1 MSVQIDKIEIDLT
14 HVPVRPT
21 SRKEIQQLETALIIG
36 TLYRPEVVELI
47 RDPLERATWVDS
59 LAVAAAA
66 LAREKAGYTVSQI
79 AEEVGRSEAM
89 IRAHLQGKTKAGRLV
104 KETYEL
110 LVRGQL
116 KLVVPFTGVNL
127 TLEEYERLKSA
138 EEELRKL
145 KEKIRELEK
154 ENEELKKKLK
164 EAVAAEEIQ
173 ERIKE
178 FEETLRELEKE
189 NSELRKKLKEYEEKV
204 AKADELEKR
213 VSELESE
220 VEKLKEELSN
230 KDNIIK
236 QIKMLLGCQ

>member
-14 HVPVRPT
+14 HVPLRPV

-66 LAREKAGYTVSQI
+66 LAREKAGYTVPQI

-110 LVRGQL
+110 LARGQL

-127 TLEEYERLKSA
+127 TLEEYERLRNA
-138 EEELRKL
+138 EEELKKL
-145 KEKIRELEK
+145 KERIKELEK
-154 ENEELKKKLK
+154 ENNELRKKLK
-164 EAVAAEEIQ
+164 ETIAAEEIQ

-189 NSELRKKLKEYEEKV
+189 NSDLRRKLKDYEEK
-204 AKADELEKR
+204 AKKAEELEQK
-213 VSELESE
+213 VSELEERIKSLE
-220 VEKLKEELSN
+220 EELLS
-230 KDNIIK
+230 KDNLLK
-236 QIKMLLGCQ
+236 QIKTLLGCQ

>member
-14 HVPVRPT
+14 HVPLRPT

-66 LAREKAGYTVSQI
+66 LAREKAGYTIPQI

-110 LVRGQL
+110 LARGQL

-127 TLEEYERLKSA
+127 TLDEYERLKKA

-145 KEKIRELEK
+145 RERIRELEK
-154 ENEELKKKLK
+154 ENNELKKKLK
-164 EAVAAEEIQ
+164 ETIAAEEVQ

-189 NSELRKKLKEYEEKV
+189 NSDLRNKLKECEEK
-204 AKADELEKR
+204 AKKAEELEQR
-213 VSELESE
+213 VSELE
-220 VEKLKEELSN
+220 EKIRKLEEELSN
-230 KDNIIK
+230 KDNILK
-236 QIKMLLGCQ
+236 QIKTIIGCQ

>member
-14 HVPVRPT
+14 HIPLRPT

-66 LAREKAGYTVSQI
+66 FAREKAGYTVPQI

-110 LVRGQL
+110 LARNQL

-127 TLEEYERLKSA
+127 TLEEYERLKNT

-145 KEKIRELEK
+145 KERIKELEK
-154 ENEELKKKLK
+154 ENNELKRKLK
-164 EAVAAEEIQ
+164 ETIATEEIQ

-189 NSELRKKLKEYEEKV
+189 NSDLREKLKEYEEK
-204 AKADELEKR
+204 AKRAEELERR
-213 VSELESE
+213 VSELE
-220 VEKLKEELSN
+220 EKIKILEGELFS
-230 KDNIIK
+230 KDNLLK
-236 QIKMLLGCQ
+236 QIKTILGC

>member
-1 MSVQIDKIEIDLT
+1 MNVQLDKIEIDLT
-14 HVPVRPT
+14 HVPLRPA

-66 LAREKAGYTVSQI
+66 LAREKAGYTVPQI

-110 LVRGQL
+110 LARGQL

-145 KEKIRELEK
+145 KERIKELEK
-154 ENEELKKKLK
+154 ENSELKTKLK
-164 EAVAAEEIQ
+164 ETVAAEEIQ

-189 NSELRKKLKEYEEKV
+189 NSDLRKKLKECEEK
-204 AKADELEKR
+204 ARKAEELEQR
-213 VSELESE
+213 VSELE
-220 VEKLKEELSN
+220 EKIRSLEEELLN
-230 KDNIIK
+230 KDNLLK
-236 QIKMLLGCQ
+236 QIKTILRCQ